1 MKKALAFPMLAIALF
16 VYADDGQTSVGS
28 RMFLAEHWVTSW
40 AASAQGPFPSG
51 FTVMQPSFSHV
62 FPQPKTGAV
71 NQSFRMIVRPDVWG
85 AATRIQLSN
94 AYGTKP
100 VTFDDVFVGLQ
111 AESSEVMANTNTHVT
126 FGGLNSVTVQPGSSA
141 WSDAVP
147 IMFAG
152 PRPDL
157 LQGRKLAISFHVPGP
172 SGPITWHAKAL
183 TTSYMTAPGS
193 GSKSA
198 EEEEA
203 AFPFSVT
210 SWFFVD
216 AVDMMMPRDTN
227 AIVTFGDSITDG
239 EGATLNSPDRWPDI
253 LSRRL
258 HRRFGDR
265 VSVVNAAITGNQVAG
280 PVFYSA
286 ENPSPGGP
294 AAVDRL
300 ERDVLGLSGVST
312 VIWFEGT
319 NDISEN
325 GFSTLDMVKEK
336 LREGVQR
343 IRTRLPKAKIIGAT
357 LTSARGD
364 YDPAYGS
371 AEHEQ
376 RREALNSYVR
386 TSGLF
391 DYVIDF
397 DAATTDPASGE
408 LRPELAFS
416 TSTDGAGDKL
426 HPNRLG
432 YLAMGAAADVVAI
445 RP

>member
-1 MKKALAFPMLAIALF
+1 MKKALAFPILAAALF
-16 VYADDGQTSVGS
+16 VYANDGHTSVAL
-28 RMFLAEHWVTSW
+28 RMLRAEHWVTSW

-51 FTVMQPSFSHV
+51 FTIAQPGFSLI

-85 AATRIQLSN
+85 SATRIRLSN

-111 AESSEVMANTNTHVT
+111 AESSEVIANTSAHVT
-126 FGGLNSVTVQPGSSA
+126 FGGLNSVTVPPGSSA
-141 WSDAVP
+141 WSDAAP
-147 IMFAG
+147 IMFADA
-152 PRPDL
+152 RHDL

-198 EEEEA
+198 QEEEA

-216 AVDMMMPRDTN
+216 AVDMMMPHDTH
-227 AIVTFGDSITDG
+227 AVVTFGDSITDG
-239 EGATLNSPDRWPDI
+239 EGATLNSADRWPDI

-258 HRRFGDR
+258 HRRIGDR

-280 PVFYSA
+280 PVIYSA

-300 ERDVLGLSGVST
+300 DRDVLGLSGVST

-319 NDISEN
+319 NDLSRK
-325 GFSTLDMVKEK
+325 GFSTLDMVKKK
-336 LREGVQR
+336 LREGAQR
-343 IRTRLPKAKIIGAT
+343 IRTKLPKAKIIGAT
-357 LTSARGD
+357 LTSARG
-364 YDPAYGS
+364 YPDPAYGS

-397 DAATTDPASGE
+397 DAVTTDPVSGE
-408 LRPELAFS
+408 LRPELVFS
-416 TSTDGAGDKL
+416 TAMDGSGDKL

>member
-1 MKKALAFPMLAIALF
+1 MKKALAFPMLAVALF
-16 VYADDGQTSVGS
+16 VYANDGQTSAGL
-28 RMFLAEHWVTSW
+28 RLLHAEHWVTSW

-51 FTVMQPSFSHV
+51 FTLAQPGFSLV
-62 FPQPKTGAV
+62 FPQPMTGAV

-85 AATRIQLSN
+85 SATRIRLSN

-126 FGGLNSVTVQPGSSA
+126 FGGLNSVTVPRGSSA

-147 IMFAG
+147 IKFAG
-152 PRPDL
+152 ARHDL
-157 LQGRKLAISFHVPGP
+157 LQGRKLAISFHVPGT

-183 TTSYMTAPGS
+183 TTSYMAAPGS

-198 EEEEA
+198 QEEEA

-258 HRRFGDR
+258 HRRFGER
-265 VSVVNAAITGNQVAG
+265 FSVVNAAIAGNQVAG
-280 PVFYSA
+280 PVNYSA

-294 AAVDRL
+294 AAVERL

-319 NDISEN
+319 NDLSKN
-325 GFSTLDMVKEK
+325 DFSALDVVKEK

-343 IRTRLPKAKIIGAT
+343 IRTKSTGSESHRGHSYLCARIRRPSLWIG
-357 LTSARGD
+357 
-364 YDPAYGS
+364 
-371 AEHEQ
+371 
-376 RREALNSYVR
+376 R
-386 TSGLF
+386 T
-391 DYVIDF
+391 
-397 DAATTDPASGE
+397 
-408 LRPELAFS
+408 
-416 TSTDGAGDKL
+416 
-426 HPNRLG
+426 
-432 YLAMGAAADVVAI
+432 
-445 RP
+445 